1 MESKKMKRLLIII
14 DPNNDFVDSRGSLYI
29 KGAEKGV
36 DAIIDFMERE
46 NPDAIIVSQDTH
58 KTYHISHCG
67 YWKNNLEPFTVVTV
81 KDVEEGR
88 VQPLKAD
95 RKSVINYLKIVESK
109 HQTHTLWTD
118 HCIKNTWGWEFPERL
133 NRALLQWQIKENGN
147 RPLYIYEKGEFE
159 NAEMFSIF
167 SYVNADDVDQRGKKI
182 MDEMAKYDEVVV
194 CGFAKDYCVAES
206 VKDIRRDE
214 RFRDKLRFLENGMYA
229 IDKCSPNFAIYR
241 DCVETF
247 GAKEV

>member
-1 MESKKMKRLLIII
+1 MKRLLIIV

-29 KGAEKGV
+29 KEAEKGV
-36 DAIIDFMERE
+36 DAIIDFIEKE

-58 KTYHISHCG
+58 ETYHISHCG
-67 YWKNNLEPFTVVTV
+67 YWKEDLKPFTVVTV

-95 RKSVINYLKIVESK
+95 KKDVIDYLKVVENK
-109 HQTHTLWTD
+109 HQTHTLWPE

-133 NRALLQWQIKENGN
+133 NKALQQWQSQGDGK
-147 RPLYIYEKGEFE
+147 RPLHIYEKGEFE
-159 NAEMFSIF
+159 DAEMFSIF
-167 SYVNADDVDQRGKKI
+167 SYVNADEVDQRGKKI
-182 MDEMAKYDEVVV
+182 MDEMAGYDEVVV

-214 RFRDKLRFLENGMYA
+214 RFKNKLRFMESGMYA
-229 IDKCSPNFAIYR
+229 IDNHSPNFAIYK
-241 DCVETF
+241 DCVENF

>member
-1 MESKKMKRLLIII
+1 MKRLLIIV

-29 KGAEKGV
+29 KEAEKGV
-36 DAIIDFMERE
+36 DAIIDFIEKE

-58 KTYHISHCG
+58 ETYHISHCG
-67 YWKNNLEPFTVVTV
+67 YWKEDLKPFTVVTV

-88 VQPLKAD
+88 VEPLKAD
-95 RKSVINYLKIVESK
+95 KKDVIDYLKVVEDK
-109 HQTHTLWTD
+109 HQTHTLWPD

-133 NRALLQWQIKENGN
+133 NKALQQWQSQGDGK
-147 RPLYIYEKGEFE
+147 RPLHIYEKGEFE
-159 NAEMFSIF
+159 DAEMFSIF
-167 SYVNADDVDQRGKKI
+167 SYVNADEVDLRGKKI
-182 MDEMAKYDEVVV
+182 MDEMAGYDEVVV

-214 RFRDKLRFLENGMYA
+214 RFKNKLRFMESGMYA
-229 IDKCSPNFAIYR
+229 IDNHSPNFAIYK
-241 DCVETF
+241 DCVENF

>member
-1 MESKKMKRLLIII
+1 MKRLLIIV

-29 KGAEKGV
+29 KESEKGV
-36 DAIIDFMERE
+36 DAIIDFIEKE

-58 KTYHISHCG
+58 ETYHISHCG
-67 YWKNNLEPFTVVTV
+67 YWKEDLKPFTVVTM

-95 RKSVINYLKIVESK
+95 KKDVIDYLKVVENK
-109 HQTHTLWTD
+109 HQTHTLWPD

-133 NRALLQWQIKENGN
+133 NKALQQWQSQGDGK
-147 RPLYIYEKGEFE
+147 RPLHIYEKGEFE
-159 NAEMFSIF
+159 DAEMFSIF
-167 SYVNADDVDQRGKKI
+167 SYVNADEVDQRGKKI
-182 MDEMAKYDEVVV
+182 MDEMAGYDEVVV

-214 RFRDKLRFLENGMYA
+214 RFKNKLRFMENGMYA
-229 IDKCSPNFAIYR
+229 IDNHSPNFAIYK
-241 DCVETF
+241 DCVENF